1 MMEDQVIKL
10 DIILL
15 GLIFL
20 NNKMSW
26 CFHRGYADGGERMH
40 QNVQGDPEDFCNLA
54 TSIIF
59 HYGQPAPY
67 FIYDR

>member
-1 MMEDQVIKL
+1 MLSQR
-10 DIILL
+10 
-15 GLIFL
+15 
-20 NNKMSW
+20 
-26 CFHRGYADGGERMH
+26 CADGEKRMH
-40 QNVQGDPEDFCNLA
+40 QNVQDDPEDFCNLT